1 MKSIQIFI
9 LFLLC
14 SIAVKAQIT
23 VDNTVTPIDAMQT
36 LLGDNVT
43 ISNLNYVGNATQ
55 IGVFDCIDCGL
66 DFNNGIIIS
75 TGDVA
80 TAVGP
85 NDQGGAGTSFVN
97 GPLSNSDLDFIS
109 PTPDNYFDIAI
120 LEFDFV
126 ALGDSVWFEYIW
138 ASEEYHFYTVE
149 DGPFDVFGLLISGPD
164 INGAYSDNAENIAL
178 VPTTGEGVSNV
189 TINNGQ
195 QNTGPCYN
203 CEYLVSNGEGQIGE
217 PQTTD
222 VTVVQYDAYT
232 TGLVASQGNL
242 TCGETYHLK
251 LIIADVQDGIF
262 DSAIILKAGSLSSN
276 LSVGVELQIEATNQE
291 GVMNEECGVS
301 ELIFTRPESIST
313 NIPFTVNIAYSGVA
327 VNGVDY
333 SALPEVIVF
342 DPGVDVISFTLDAFE
357 DGIIEGLESVILEM
371 QSVAVCQGES
381 IPSVFEF
388 AITESTPP
396 LVDGYDIDICDGT
409 EIEITPL
416 ITGGSGGFLYEW
428 NTTETTSS
436 ILVSPGANTTYS
448 VTLSDT
454 CLVSTGATDINV
466 NVSQF
471 PDIVVNTTPN
481 NIDIDCNWFGEGVSM
496 TASGGDGT
504 YNYAWLDEE
513 GNSLGLGDNTY
524 IFDNSIQAIIA
535 QVTDGC
541 GTIATEEIPVT
552 NDLEPLVVV
561 VPEEVLMCP
570 GEVSIEALITGEGPF
585 FINWTDLSDFSNI
598 GNDAILDLTTSD
610 QMTLQI
616 TVSDN
621 CNGFFF
627 QNVDVIISAPEPL
640 EIYAGPD
647 QEGGCLEEMFLTGT
661 VLSGVEPY
669 TYSWVTLDNQNLG
682 NNSLAS
688 LELEETEIV
697 ILTVFD
703 FCNQETTDSV
713 NIELAIEPLVIL
725 LPEILSGDCL
735 NTFEIEATSNY
746 IDDVIYTWGDND
758 DLYEVTEL
766 TATYQSTENAIIEIS
781 GDAGCGNTVT
791 VQTEIFIVSEPIQIT
806 LVNDTI
812 ICFEGVASLAAAST
826 GGTGDLTYT
835 WSGNNLI
842 EEGNPINVSP
852 SYSNLYEL
860 EVNDFCGNSA
870 SNEVYV
876 EVQHVES
883 LFEVSSLGEETYF
896 FTPDLDSPCADCSYL
911 WEFTDGFE
919 SDLESLSHTFNL
931 AGYIGATLTVTTSA
945 GCESIYTD
953 LLNVPAIVYIPNAFT
968 PDNDGV
974 NDVWKIEIR
983 GIDDYELRVFN
994 RWGNL
999 VFESFDS
1006 EVHWKGEDSFG
1017 DYYVPNGV
1025 YSYILKYRSL
1035 DSQAF
1040 TKKGSVT
1047 ILR

>member
-313 NIPFTVNIAYSGVA
+313 NIPFTVNIVYSGVA

-396 LVDGYDIDICDGT
+396 LIEGYDIDICDGT

-436 ILVSPGANTTYS
+436 ILVSPGSNTTYS

-552 NDLEPLVVV
+552 NDLEPLVVA

-870 SNEVYV
+870 LNEVYV

-919 SDLESLSHTFNL
+919 SDFESLSHTFNL

-945 GCESIYTD
+945 GCESLYTD
-953 LLNVPAIVYIPNAFT
+953 LINVPAIVYIPNAFT

>member
-313 NIPFTVNIAYSGVA
+313 NIPFTVNIVYSGVA

-396 LVDGYDIDICDGT
+396 LIEGYDIDICDGT

-436 ILVSPGANTTYS
+436 ILVSPGSNTTYS

-524 IFDNSIQAIIA
+524 IFDNS
-535 QVTDGC
+535 C
-541 GTIATEEIPVT
+541 
-552 NDLEPLVVV
+552 LLY
-561 VPEEVLMCP
+561 
-570 GEVSIEALITGEGPF
+570 
-585 FINWTDLSDFSNI
+585 
-598 GNDAILDLTTSD
+598 TS
-610 QMTLQI
+610 
-616 TVSDN
+616 
-621 CNGFFF
+621 
-627 QNVDVIISAPEPL
+627 
-640 EIYAGPD
+640 
-647 QEGGCLEEMFLTGT
+647 
-661 VLSGVEPY
+661 
-669 TYSWVTLDNQNLG
+669 
-682 NNSLAS
+682 
-688 LELEETEIV
+688 
-697 ILTVFD
+697 
-703 FCNQETTDSV
+703 
-713 NIELAIEPLVIL
+713 
-725 LPEILSGDCL
+725 
-735 NTFEIEATSNY
+735 
-746 IDDVIYTWGDND
+746 
-758 DLYEVTEL
+758 
-766 TATYQSTENAIIEIS
+766 
-781 GDAGCGNTVT
+781 
-791 VQTEIFIVSEPIQIT
+791 
-806 LVNDTI
+806 
-812 ICFEGVASLAAAST
+812 
-826 GGTGDLTYT
+826 
-835 WSGNNLI
+835 
-842 EEGNPINVSP
+842 
-852 SYSNLYEL
+852 
-860 EVNDFCGNSA
+860 
-870 SNEVYV
+870 
-876 EVQHVES
+876 
-883 LFEVSSLGEETYF
+883 
-896 FTPDLDSPCADCSYL
+896 
-911 WEFTDGFE
+911 
-919 SDLESLSHTFNL
+919 
-931 AGYIGATLTVTTSA
+931 
-945 GCESIYTD
+945 
-953 LLNVPAIVYIPNAFT
+953 
-968 PDNDGV
+968 
-974 NDVWKIEIR
+974 R
-983 GIDDYELRVFN
+983 
-994 RWGNL
+994 
-999 VFESFDS
+999 
-1006 EVHWKGEDSFG
+1006 
-1017 DYYVPNGV
+1017 
-1025 YSYILKYRSL
+1025 
-1035 DSQAF
+1035 
-1040 TKKGSVT
+1040 
-1047 ILR
+1047 

>member
-14 SIAVKAQIT
+14 TIAVKAQIT

-85 NDQGGAGTSFVN
+85 NDQGGAGTSFIN

-313 NIPFTVNIAYSGVA
+313 NIPFTVNIVYSGVA

-388 AITESTPP
+388 AITESTTP

-436 ILVSPGANTTYS
+436 ILVSPGSNTTYS

-552 NDLEPLVVV
+552 NDLEALVVV

-570 GEVSIEALITGEGPF
+570 GEVSIEALI
-585 FINWTDLSDFSNI
+585 
-598 GNDAILDLTTSD
+598 
-610 QMTLQI
+610 
-616 TVSDN
+616 
-621 CNGFFF
+621 
-627 QNVDVIISAPEPL
+627 
-640 EIYAGPD
+640 
-647 QEGGCLEEMFLTGT
+647 
-661 VLSGVEPY
+661 
-669 TYSWVTLDNQNLG
+669 
-682 NNSLAS
+682 
-688 LELEETEIV
+688 
-697 ILTVFD
+697 
-703 FCNQETTDSV
+703 
-713 NIELAIEPLVIL
+713 LVIL
-725 LPEILSGDCL
+725 EM
-735 NTFEIEATSNY
+735 TRF
-746 IDDVIYTWGDND
+746 
-758 DLYEVTEL
+758 
-766 TATYQSTENAIIEIS
+766 
-781 GDAGCGNTVT
+781 
-791 VQTEIFIVSEPIQIT
+791 
-806 LVNDTI
+806 
-812 ICFEGVASLAAAST
+812 
-826 GGTGDLTYT
+826 
-835 WSGNNLI
+835 
-842 EEGNPINVSP
+842 
-852 SYSNLYEL
+852 
-860 EVNDFCGNSA
+860 
-870 SNEVYV
+870 
-876 EVQHVES
+876 
-883 LFEVSSLGEETYF
+883 
-896 FTPDLDSPCADCSYL
+896 
-911 WEFTDGFE
+911 
-919 SDLESLSHTFNL
+919 
-931 AGYIGATLTVTTSA
+931 
-945 GCESIYTD
+945 
-953 LLNVPAIVYIPNAFT
+953 
-968 PDNDGV
+968 
-974 NDVWKIEIR
+974 
-983 GIDDYELRVFN
+983 
-994 RWGNL
+994 
-999 VFESFDS
+999 
-1006 EVHWKGEDSFG
+1006 
-1017 DYYVPNGV
+1017 
-1025 YSYILKYRSL
+1025 
-1035 DSQAF
+1035 
-1040 TKKGSVT
+1040 
-1047 ILR
+1047 

>member
-313 NIPFTVNIAYSGVA
+313 NIPFTVNIVYSGVA

-436 ILVSPGANTTYS
+436 ILVSPGSNTTYS

-953 LLNVPAIVYIPNAFT
+953 LINVPAIVYIPNAFT

>member
-313 NIPFTVNIAYSGVA
+313 NIPFTVNIVYSGVA

-396 LVDGYDIDICDGT
+396 LIEGYDIDICDGT

-428 NTTETTSS
+428 NTSETTSS

-552 NDLEPLVVV
+552 NDLEPLVVA

-896 FTPDLDSPCADCSYL
+896 FTPDLDSQCADCSYL

-945 GCESIYTD
+945 GCESLYTD
-953 LLNVPAIVYIPNAFT
+953 LINVPAIVYIPNAFT

-983 GIDDYELRVFN
+983 GIDEYALRVFN

>member
-313 NIPFTVNIAYSGVA
+313 NIPFTVNIVYSGVA

-396 LVDGYDIDICDGT
+396 LIEGYDIDICDGT

-436 ILVSPGANTTYS
+436 ILVSPGSNTTYS

-552 NDLEPLVVV
+552 NDLEPLVVA

-870 SNEVYV
+870 LNEVYV

-945 GCESIYTD
+945 GCESLYTD
-953 LLNVPAIVYIPNAFT
+953 LINVPAIVYIPNAFT